1 MLNFLEKSSIKKQML
16 YLISVVFVAISMAV
30 IFVNYALSSIEKEY
44 VNLEKNSFSGTLSVL
59 SIEKDLNYISRT
71 SRDIILGGG
80 YSKNIQKLEDKMN
93 TIQNNFLALE
103 KTVESSTQ
111 KASVAKAKENTM
123 VFLTNSLDMMK
134 QLTPEQIKTQK
145 KDIYK
150 KYKENLTPYA
160 NASRESFKKVVQLK
174 ESELQSAK
182 DSMRENIS
190 FYKGTVLV
198 AGVLTTIMLVLMA
211 LLVSRSIS
219 TALHRFTNLM
229 KETAKGVFVEVD
241 NKDASS
247 QTELGEMAIELN
259 ALTHQLKVFF
269 SELDRSLS
277 NATKGDF
284 SRALQAEEMQGSF
297 NDACTQV
304 SQSIAVL
311 QDIDEKKKREELN
324 AKLSQASIG
333 VVKGLGVIQGD
344 LTRNIENLKDITSS
358 TKSAQNLSD
367 ESRDKIVDITS
378 SLNELIEKVDHN
390 GETIDSLSS
399 QATEITSI
407 IELITDI
414 ADQTNLL
421 ALNAAIEAA
430 RAGEHGRG
438 FAVVADEVR
447 KLAERTHKAT
457 GEISVSIKTLQ
468 QEMNDIQVSAEQ
480 MSEIAQRS
488 STEING
494 FEDVLDQLAT
504 SSSEI
509 VHSSYNMENNVF
521 LVLAKID
528 HIVYKAN
535 AYNSIMR
542 VEEHL
547 KAVDHH
553 NCRLG
558 KWYDG
563 EGKKRFSNHPSYSA
577 LATPHQTVHNNANEN
592 LSFITSVDNVID
604 HQDVIVENF
613 HKMEIA
619 SDELFVILDRISVER
634 S

>member
-219 TALHRFTNLM
+219 TALHLFTNLM